1 MRKIQVLQNQ
11 NKVQSETISNIKY
24 ANECQEFSV
33 RMVFNGDER
42 YTIGNRSVTV
52 YPGNFLIINEGT
64 TFGSEIVSDV
74 PVNTM
79 SVLYTGSFLNS
90 FHRTVTST
98 DNELMDEPF
107 HVPSGPVPVFPET
120 LYPFKGDML
129 FNSVHLKDLFNS
141 DVNDDVLMNEY
152 LYHCLLN
159 FYRVYQKEIVQKS
172 EQLNVL
178 KSNTRTELFRRL
190 NNAKDYMI
198 SNYNKDI
205 SLNEICRYACL
216 SETHF
221 FRSFRQTFHCT
232 PHQYLMQLRLA
243 QSRHMLK
250 NTNYEVKEIVSII
263 GFDCV
268 SSFIRL
274 FKNRFGVTP
283 GNYRMGFAA

>member
-1 MRKIQVLQNQ
+1 MRKVQVLKNQ
-11 NKVQSETISNIKY
+11 NKVQIETISKVKY
-24 ANECQEFSV
+24 ADECQEFSV
-33 RMVFNGDER
+33 RMVFNGDEH
-42 YTIGNRSVTV
+42 YNIGNRNVVV

-64 TFGSEIVSDV
+64 TFTSEIASDA

-79 SVLYTGSFLNS
+79 SVLYTASFLNS
-90 FHRTVTST
+90 FHRTITST
-98 DNELMDEPF
+98 DSELMDEPF
-107 HVPSGPVPVFPET
+107 HVPSDSMPVFPET

-129 FNSVHLKDLFNS
+129 FNSVHLKNLFNS

-159 FYRVYQKEIVQKS
+159 FYRVYQKEIVLKS

-178 KSNTRTELFRRL
+178 KSNTRIELFRRL

-205 SLNEICRYACL
+205 SLNDICGYACL

-232 PHQYLMQLRLA
+232 PHQYLMQLRLS
-243 QSRHMLK
+243 QSKHMLK
-250 NTNYEVKEIVSII
+250 NTTYEVKEIVSII

-283 GNYRMGFAA
+283 GSYRMRFAV

>member
-11 NKVQSETISNIKY
+11 NKVQSETISKVKY

-42 YTIGNRSVTV
+42 YTIGNRNITV

-64 TFGSEIVSDV
+64 TFTSEISSDA

-90 FHRTVTST
+90 FHRTIIST
-98 DNELMDEPF
+98 DNELLDEPF
-107 HVPSGPVPVFPET
+107 HVPSDSMPVFPET

-129 FNSVHLKDLFNS
+129 FNSVHLKNLFNS
-141 DVNDDVLMNEY
+141 EENDDVLMNEY

-178 KSNTRTELFRRL
+178 KNNTRTELFRRL

-205 SLNEICRYACL
+205 SLNEICGYACL

-232 PHQYLMQLRLA
+232 PHQYLMQLRLS
-243 QSRHMLK
+243 QSKHMLK

-274 FKNRFGVTP
+274 FKSRFGVTP
-283 GNYRMGFAA
+283 GSYRMGFAA

>member
-33 RMVFNGDER
+33 RMVFNGNER
-42 YTIGNRSVTV
+42 YTIGNRNVTV

-64 TFGSEIVSDV
+64 IFSSEIASDV

-79 SVLYTGSFLNS
+79 SVLYTGPFLNS

-107 HVPSGPVPVFPET
+107 HVPSGPVPAFPET

-178 KSNTRTELFRRL
+178 KSTTRTELFRRL

-250 NTNYEVKEIVSII
+250 HTNYEVKEIVSII

>member
-33 RMVFNGDER
+33 RMVFNGHER
-42 YTIGNRSVTV
+42 YAIGNRSVTV

-98 DNELMDEPF
+98 DNDLIDEPF
-107 HVPSGPVPVFPET
+107 YVPAGSVPVFPET

-232 PHQYLMQLRLA
+232 PHQYLMQLRLS

-283 GNYRMGFAA
+283 GNYRMGVAA